1 MLKDFK
7 AFALKGNVMDLAI
20 GVIIGGAF
28 GKIVASLVNDLLMP
42 IFGMLIG
49 NVNFTDLFYS
59 LDGLEYV
66 SLEAAVAAGAATIN
80 YGVFINTVIEFLI
93 IAFAIFFVIRQLSK
107 FNKKPEVIAE
117 VTTKTCEFCF
127 TEIPIYATRCPNCT
141 SVLEEL

>member
-107 FNKKPEVIAE
+107 INKKPEVIAE

>member
-127 TEIPIYATRCPNCT
+127 TEIPISATRCPNCT
-141 SVLEEL
+141 SVLEK